1 MMEKQ
6 INIDVDQVLA
16 SSIRR
21 KLVQN
26 SPVSAGCCIFRVPN
40 TLRKHNEQLFEPTF
54 ISIGPYHR
62 DIQKF
67 QFTEKIKLWYLDCL
81 IARAP
86 TPETSLECFI
96 KSIRANVKSCLECYG
111 EEVLKLTNDE
121 FVEIMVIDG
130 CFIIEFFRRNANIVP
145 KSMDDPLFKMLWV
158 RKVLVTD
165 FLLLE
170 NQLPWFVLECL
181 FNLTETSHD
190 EERRPLS
197 QLAYN
202 YFHRNAF
209 KTEMIEVNQRL
220 QNKHLLDLLRNII
233 LRGSEDPQEKGFLP
247 IPCVTELLQA
257 GVDFA
262 VGEKTS
268 LMKITF
274 ENGILTIPPLVILD
288 NAESF
293 FRNLIAYEQC
303 DRSLNDGVTAYAA
316 FLDNLVNSSEDL
328 EYLRQKGI
336 IICYLSTEDVS
347 AFFNRLYN
355 DAHLTRY
362 PYRKISERIV
372 THYQSRWPRWRAK
385 LCRDYFNSPWA
396 IISLIGA
403 IIILVLTFLQTLY
416 AMF

>member
-145 KSMDDPLFKMLWV
+145 KSMDDPLFKMPWV

-197 QLAYN
+197 QLAYD
-202 YFHRNAF
+202 YFHWNAF

-233 LRGSEDPQEKGFLP
+233 LRGSEDPQEK
-247 IPCVTELLQA
+247 
-257 GVDFA
+257 
-262 VGEKTS
+262 
-268 LMKITF
+268 
-274 ENGILTIPPLVILD
+274 D

-303 DRSLNDGVTAYAA
+303 DRSLNDGVIAYAA
-316 FLDNLVNSSEDL
+316 FLDNLINSSEDL
-328 EYLRQKGI
+328 DLVSTPKG
-336 IICYLSTEDVS
+336 
-347 AFFNRLYN
+347 NYN
-355 DAHLTRY
+355 LLLEHGGR
-362 PYRKISERIV
+362 V
-372 THYQSRWPRWRAK
+372 
-385 LCRDYFNSPWA
+385 C
-396 IISLIGA
+396 
-403 IIILVLTFLQTLY
+403 FLQQALQ
-416 AMF
+416 